1 MAAMQRYLM
10 NTSYLSSQ
18 LKELYS
24 LHNRTVDNYGE
35 LVENLT
41 KECSILCDVIPNYK
55 ISSTIEDEGGNQGS
69 RKQKE
74 VYQVQKLEH
83 EVLVQYEHF
92 LQLLRRL
99 QRKPHPEQQAL
110 GSRLCA
116 QLVPHA
122 SEFNHADRL
131 LALAVAYANAKSTRV
146 AQPALTALAELL
158 DGQMVS
164 DATECVVAALLDIVR
179 KESYAMNPKLLN
191 LLLHIRV
198 AMVDMHR
205 RDLTEE
211 TAKNKRLKKEDKELA
226 RQLQKSKA
234 RRDRA
239 EIVVKQTRILHRV
252 FVIYLRILEASKSC
266 SQHHQTRIL
275 APTLEGLVKFAPLVN
290 VELHQEL
297 LTALKDIVNDEGT
310 SVTTKLHAL
319 VAVASLAQKDST
331 MAASDW
337 RVDLSYFHEVLFRCL
352 PEALTLPKCEE
363 SGKGAGGNGTDLSD
377 DKDEV
382 ASQGSTLSAG
392 SLSSQAF
399 SITESMALEKFVHSN
414 ASREWTFRI
423 GLVLRAVDLLVLTQ
437 KHIPVPR
444 VTAIVRRI
452 VQAIPSTQPH
462 VALSLIALVH
472 RLILRYPAVSGIVIG
487 GNDNF
492 IAGRGVYTPG
502 ATQIAASNAD
512 CSFTWELSLLAKSY
526 HPTLRN
532 VAEAFCRHFYK
543 ISKLTQGQ
551 APVVTKQLDVL
562 GPYELL
568 ESHDPSTGEI
578 RPPPPL
584 PEAVRRRKAGAAAA
598 GTKRRRSEED
608 EETIMS
614 DVTHPNG
621 E

>member
-18 LKELYS
+18 LKELHS
-24 LHNRTVDNYGE
+24 LHNRTVSDYGE

-55 ISSTIEDEGGNQGS
+55 ISATIEEEDGGQTG

-116 QLVPHA
+116 RLVPRA
-122 SEFNHADRL
+122 SEFNHADKL
-131 LALAVAYANAKSTRV
+131 LSLAVTFANAKSTRV
-146 AQPALTALAELL
+146 ARPALTALAELL

-164 DATECVVAALLDIVR
+164 DATECIVSALLDIVR
-179 KESYAMNPKLLN
+179 KQHYAMNPKLLN

-211 TAKNKRLKKEDKELA
+211 VAKNKRLKKEDKELA

-239 EIVVKQTRILHRV
+239 EIVVKQSRILHRV
-252 FVIYLRILEASKSC
+252 FVIYLRVLEASKSC
-266 SQHHQTRIL
+266 SQQHQTRIL
-275 APTLEGLVKFAPLVN
+275 APALEGLVKFAPLVN
-290 VELHQEL
+290 VELHQQL
-297 LTALKDIVNDEGT
+297 ITALKDLVNDEAT

-319 VAVASLAQKDST
+319 VSVASLAQRDAT
-331 MAASDW
+331 TTASDW

-352 PEALTLPKCEE
+352 PEALTLPKCVE
-363 SGKGAGGNGTDLSD
+363 SNKGTAGEGGDGD
-377 DKDEV
+377 DDGDEV
-382 ASQGSTLSAG
+382 ASQGSTSSAG

-399 SITESMALEKFVHSN
+399 SITESMAQEKFVHSN
-414 ASREWTFRI
+414 ASREWTFRV
-423 GLVLRAVDLLVLTQ
+423 GLVLRAMDLLVLTQ
-437 KHIPVPR
+437 KHLPVPR
-444 VTAIVRRI
+444 VTAFVRRI
-452 VQAIPSTQPH
+452 MQAIPSCPPH
-462 VALSLIALVH
+462 IGLSLLALNH
-472 RLILRYPAVSGIVIG
+472 RLMLRYPAVSGIVIG
-487 GNDNF
+487 GSDNF

-502 ATQIAASNAD
+502 ATQIASSNAD
-512 CSFTWELSLLAKSY
+512 CSFTWELSLLAKSF
-526 HPTLRN
+526 HPTMRN
-532 VAEAFCRHFYK
+532 VAEVFCKHFYK
-543 ISKLTQGQ
+543 VSKLTHGQ
-551 APVVTKQLDVL
+551 APVVTKQLDAL

-568 ESHDPSTGEI
+568 ESHDPSSGEI

-584 PEAVRRRKAGAAAA
+584 PETMKRRKSGKLTAGVKRAHNDETSDPA
-598 GTKRRRSEED
+598 GE
-608 EETIMS
+608 
-614 DVTHPNG
+614 
-621 E
+621 